1 MRLELISSFVSVA
14 DHLSFSTAAKE
25 LNITPSTLSRQVR
38 ELERSLGIQLLART
52 TRRVAL
58 TEAGQ
63 QFYGRCRTGLSEI
76 DRAEQIVTK
85 LGDIPQGLLR
95 VSSPVTFGQAY
106 ISPVLAGYL
115 EKFPKVDIELNLDDN
130 FSDFFT
136 DRVDVAF
143 QIGDFSNV
151 KKGVVPIASIERIL
165 VASPE
170 YLNNYGMPETPADLE
185 YHLCLIHNTVSP
197 NSTWTFY
204 KAGNKETIKVDGKV
218 YANNFIPLREA
229 SIGGKGIA
237 MLATITVTEELK
249 SRNLIQ
255 VLKNWQLAPANV
267 YASYPPYDYV
277 PPKSETFVN
286 YIRDNFL
293 QIESL
298 NSI

>member
-38 ELERSLGIQLLART
+38 ELEKSLGIQLLART

-76 DRAEQIVTK
+76 DRAEQVVTK

-115 EKFPKVDIELNLDDN
+115 EKFPKVDIELNLNDN
-130 FSDFFT
+130 FSDFFA

-143 QIGDFSNV
+143 QIGDFSNI

-197 NSTWTFY
+197 NNTWTFY

-218 YANNFIPLREA
+218 YANNFIPLRESA
-229 SIGGKGIA
+229 IGGKGIA

-255 VLKNWQLAPANV
+255 VLRNWQLAPANV
-267 YASYPPYDYV
+267 YASFPPYDYV
-277 PPKSETFVN
+277 PPKSETFVD

-293 QIESL
+293 QIETA
-298 NSI
+298 NTI